1 MNITPGVF
9 DDTLGVANSATLA
22 TDILVSIRSK
32 KDELKTID
40 GAGGSTPESPASA
53 ADDILEDQTTLTI
66 KRAWN
71 QQANAQAFVDHFVGI
86 SLATATLEEQV

>member
-1 MNITPGVF
+1 MWITTVTF
-9 DDTLGVANSATLA
+9 DLVALRALNQVDA